1 MKMKEIKVSVI
12 VPVYN
17 VEPYLPRCLD
27 SLIGQTLQD
36 IEIICIDDCSTDK
49 SLEILHDYMKKD
61 PRVKVIELSQNS
73 GVATARNA
81 GIDAARGEYLGF
93 VDSDDYVDTDFY
105 EKLYATAKKE
115 NADMARG
122 NVKIVQYD
130 GTIIKD
136 HNEIKNVEKY
146 GKWHFSWQWW
156 CAIYR
161 ARMINDKNIRFLTDI
176 TNGEDTVFLT
186 TCVSCSNSLVS
197 CPGVFY
203 NYIRREGSLDEP
215 MMPPHKIDSILKSC
229 HLLAD
234 IYNSSEEI
242 SERDYVAR
250 YVWVI
255 GSIQDKIYR
264 NTSKAVRREIAAAA
278 IDIFQKCKKKAG
290 VVKILKNTLGKHFSD
305 CLQSCDIDGIME
317 HWSAAITHSDSK
329 KRDVNKKYYL
339 FGFLP
344 IIKLLHTE
352 HKLIARVCGLQLL
365 RAKNEYGIY
374 RLYFLY
380 IPIIKVKTK

>member
-1 MKMKEIKVSVI
+1 MAKNDIRISVI

-17 VEPYLPRCLD
+17 VAPYLARCLD
-27 SLIGQTLQD
+27 SLVAQTLSD
-36 IEIICIDDCSTDK
+36 IEIICIDDKSTDN
-49 SLEILHDYMKKD
+49 SLEILHEYENKY
-61 PRVKVIELSQNS
+61 PQIHVIALDKNS

-161 ARMINDKNIRFLTDI
+161 TRMINENTIRFLTNI

-215 MMPPHKIDSILKSC
+215 MMPPHKIGSILKSC

-242 SERDYVAR
+242 SERDYIAR

-290 VVKILKNTLGKHFSD
+290 VIKILKNTVGKHFSD
-305 CLQSCDIDGIME
+305 CLQSCDIEGIME
-317 HWSAAITHSDSK
+317 HWGKLIKTTQHT
-329 KRDVNKKYYL
+329 KRDIKKEYYL
-339 FGFLP
+339 FGVMP
-344 IIKLLHTE
+344 IAKFIHTE
-352 HKLIARVCGLQLL
+352 HKLIVRVCGLQLL

>member
-1 MKMKEIKVSVI
+1 MSDPKISVI

-17 VEPYLPRCLD
+17 VAPYLARCLD
-27 SLIGQTLQD
+27 SLVAQTLSD
-36 IEIICIDDCSTDK
+36 IEIICIDDKSTDN
-49 SLEILHDYMKKD
+49 SLEILRKYGNKYPQIH
-61 PRVKVIELSQNS
+61 VIALDKNS

-105 EKLYATAKKE
+105 EKLYAAAKKE

-130 GTIIKD
+130 GSVLKD
-136 HNEIKNVEKY
+136 YNEIKNIERD
-146 GKWHFSWQWW
+146 GKWYFSWQWW

-161 ARMINDKNIRFLTDI
+161 TRMINDNNIRFLTDI

-186 TCVSCSNSLVS
+186 TCVSRSNSLVS

-234 IYNSSEEI
+234 IYNSSNEI
-242 SERDYVAR
+242 SERDYIAR
-250 YVWVI
+250 FVWLI

-264 NTSKAVRREIAAAA
+264 NTSKTVRREIAAAA

-290 VVKILKNTLGKHFSD
+290 VVKILKSTFGKHFSD
-305 CLQSCDIDGIME
+305 CLQSCDIDGITE
-317 HWSAAITHSDSK
+317 HWGQVIATAQPQ
-329 KRDVNKKYYL
+329 KRDIKKEYYL
-339 FGFLP
+339 FGVMP
-344 IIKLLHTE
+344 IAKFIHTD
-352 HKLIARVCGLQLL
+352 HKLIVRVCGLQLL